1 MQPLGQGILRYDG
14 GVIQTV
20 KVSEIMAL
28 QHAGF
33 AIIDVRSAAEFDA
46 GHIPHAVNIP
56 LERLRSN
63 ADLVLGPARLL
74 FVCARGVRSLEA
86 ANLAIAAG
94 RVEVYSLDGG
104 TQAWHAAGQPL
115 ERAVPAS
122 IATEVNPA
130 SVAPPSATAGAADDG
145 PLDPALDQLIARN
158 LRDLRKQRG
167 WSLDDLARMMNVSRS
182 LLGQI
187 ELGNS
192 APSVAVVWKIARA
205 FDVPFATMLATANNA
220 ATSVMRKATAKRLV
234 SPDGRFS
241 SRALFPFE
249 QRAPVEFYELRLGPH
264 SREDAEAHAA
274 GTRENLVVI
283 SGQLELEVG
292 AERYSLDEGD
302 AIVFA
307 ADVGHAYINRGSR
320 ECWMNLVMTYGR

>member
-1 MQPLGQGILRYDG
+1 MRYAS

-20 KVSEIMAL
+20 KVTDVTAL
-28 QHAGF
+28 RDAGVV
-33 AIIDVRSAAEFDA
+33 IVDVRSPTEFA
-46 GHIPHAVNIP
+46 SGHIPHAVNIP
-56 LERLRSN
+56 LEQLRSN
-63 ADLVLGPARLL
+63 AASVLGPEPLL
-74 FVCARGVRSLEA
+74 FVCARGVRSIEA
-86 ANLAIAAG
+86 ANLALAAG
-94 RVEVYSLDGG
+94 RSEVYSLDGG
-104 TQAWHAAGQPL
+104 TQAWPAAGLAL
-115 ERAVPAS
+115 ERTVAAASAPA
-122 IATEVNPA
+122 A
-130 SVAPPSATAGAADDG
+130 STSPVAAAADDSA
-145 PLDPALDQLIARN
+145 LDPALDHLIARN
-158 LRDLRKQRG
+158 LRELRKQRG
-167 WSLDDLARMMNVSRS
+167 FSLDDLARMMNVSRS

-205 FDVPFATMLATANNA
+205 FDVPFATLLATATNA

-292 AERYSLDEGD
+292 TERYSLDEGD

-307 ADVGHAYINRGSR
+307 ADVVHAYINRGSR
-320 ECWMNLVMTYGR
+320 ECWMNLVMTYGQFRGP

>member
-1 MQPLGQGILRYDG
+1 M
-14 GVIQTV
+14 
-20 KVSEIMAL
+20 KVTEIIGL
-28 QHAGF
+28 HDAGF
-33 AIIDVRSAAEFDA
+33 AIIDVRSAAEFA
-46 GHIPHAVNIP
+46 GGHIPHAVNIP
-56 LERLRSN
+56 LEQLRNN
-63 ADLVLGPARLL
+63 AASVLGPERLL

-86 ANLAIAAG
+86 ANLAMAAG
-94 RVEVYSLDGG
+94 RTEIYSLEGG
-104 TQAWHAAGQPL
+104 THAWQSAGLAL
-115 ERAVPAS
+115 ERTLVDQSAPADAS
-122 IATEVNPA
+122 ASSPA
-130 SVAPPSATAGAADDG
+130 AATATTEDG
-145 PLDPALDQLIARN
+145 PLDPALDHLIARN
-158 LRDLRKQRG
+158 LRELRKQRG
-167 WSLDDLARMMNVSRS
+167 LSLDDLARMMNVSRS

-205 FDVPFATMLATANNA
+205 FDVPFATMLATENSA
-220 ATSVMRKATAKRLV
+220 ATHVMRKATAKRLV

-292 AERYSLDEGD
+292 TERFSLDEGD

-307 ADVGHAYINRGSR
+307 ADVVHAYINRGSR
-320 ECWMNLVMTYGR
+320 ECWMNLVMTYGQFRGH